1 MNNATKQQNS
11 SNAREGQRP
20 AGHADSVCSENAG
33 MTQEEASKLF
43 EVNRSTYAYYETGKS
58 HPKYPLLCK
67 MAHAY
72 EVSTDYLLG
81 MKSAASNTADT
92 LHDAGVAYD
101 ANNEQPSSYLKGQIN
116 DGIAELSN
124 VERMVLFRLRIMD
137 KEDQNGILNFINC
150 LGELNK
156 EEWETLFRL
165 CVIDKENQKK
175 VLDFTRVCKQAI
187 QHKERATETSNGFCG
202 SLFV

>member
-1 MNNATKQQNS
+1 MDNATKQQNS
-11 SNAREGQRP
+11 SNAREGNGLP
-20 AGHADSVCSENAG
+20 AMLTRLRENAG

-58 HPKYPLLCK
+58 
-67 MAHAY
+67 Y

-175 VLDFTRVCKQAI
+175 VLDFIK
-187 QHKERATETSNGFCG
+187 
-202 SLFV
+202 SL

>member
-11 SNAREGQRP
+11 SNAREGNGLP
-20 AGHADSVCSENAG
+20 AMLTRLRENAG

-58 HPKYPLLCK
+58 HPKYPLLC
-67 MAHAY
+67 
-72 EVSTDYLLG
+72 

-175 VLDFTRVCKQAI
+175 VLDFIK
-187 QHKERATETSNGFCG
+187 
-202 SLFV
+202 SL

>member
-1 MNNATKQQNS
+1 MDNATKQQNS
-11 SNAREGQRP
+11 SNAREGNGLP
-20 AGHADSVCSENAG
+20 AMLTRLRENAG

-43 EVNRSTYAYYETGKS
+43 EVNRSTYAYYETGKR

-81 MKSAASNTADT
+81 MKSAASNTADS
-92 LHDAGVAYD
+92 LLDAGGAYD
-101 ANNEQPSSYLKGQIN
+101 ANNELPSSYLKGQIN

-156 EEWETLFRL
+156 EE
-165 CVIDKENQKK
+165 
-175 VLDFTRVCKQAI
+175 
-187 QHKERATETSNGFCG
+187 
-202 SLFV
+202 

>member
-11 SNAREGQRP
+11 SNAREGNGLP
-20 AGHADSVCSENAG
+20 AMLTRLRENAG
-33 MTQEEASKLF
+33 MTQE

-150 LGELNK
+150 LGE
-156 EEWETLFRL
+156 EWETLFRL
-165 CVIDKENQKK
+165 CVIDKEKQKK
-175 VLDFTRVCKQAI
+175 VLDFIK
-187 QHKERATETSNGFCG
+187 
-202 SLFV
+202 SL

>member
-1 MNNATKQQNS
+1 MDNATKQQNS
-11 SNAREGQRP
+11 SNAREGNGLP
-20 AGHADSVCSENAG
+20 AMLTRLRENAG

-81 MKSAASNTADT
+81 MKSTASNTADT

-124 VERMVLFRLRIMD
+124 VAYGTVSFANYGQRGSEWHPQLYQL
-137 KEDQNGILNFINC
+137 
-150 LGELNK
+150 LGRVEQRGVGDPVPSVRDRQRES
-156 EEWETLFRL
+156 EE
-165 CVIDKENQKK
+165 
-175 VLDFTRVCKQAI
+175 
-187 QHKERATETSNGFCG
+187 SP
-202 SLFV
+202 

>member
-1 MNNATKQQNS
+1 MAPS
-11 SNAREGQRP
+11 
-20 AGHADSVCSENAG
+20 
-33 MTQEEASKLF
+33 AS
-43 EVNRSTYAYYETGKS
+43 RY
-58 HPKYPLLCK
+58 
-67 MAHAY
+67 
-72 EVSTDYLLG
+72 
-81 MKSAASNTADT
+81 
-92 LHDAGVAYD
+92 AYD

-175 VLDFTRVCKQAI
+175 VLDFIK
-187 QHKERATETSNGFCG
+187 
-202 SLFV
+202 SL

>member
-11 SNAREGQRP
+11 SNAREGNGLP
-20 AGHADSVCSENAG
+20 AMLTRLRENAG

-116 DGIAELSN
+116 DAIAELSN

-156 EEWETLFRL
+156 EEWETLFHL

-175 VLDFTRVCKQAI
+175 VLDFIK
-187 QHKERATETSNGFCG
+187 
-202 SLFV
+202 SL

>member
-1 MNNATKQQNS
+1 MDVILPIFSQRLKQLRRDRKITQKAMAELLGKTERHYQAIEAGCINVPATQLIFL
-11 SNAREGQRP
+11 
-20 AGHADSVCSENAG
+20 AGYFQTSV
-33 MTQEEASKLF
+33 
-43 EVNRSTYAYYETGKS
+43 
-58 HPKYPLLCK
+58 
-67 MAHAY
+67 
-72 EVSTDYLLG
+72 DYLLG
-81 MKSAASNTADT
+81 LKSAASNTADT

-137 KEDQNGILNFINC
+137 KEDQNGIVNFINR

-165 CVIDKENQKK
+165 CVIDKEDQKK
-175 VLDFTRVCKQAI
+175 VLDFIK
-187 QHKERATETSNGFCG
+187 
-202 SLFV
+202 SL